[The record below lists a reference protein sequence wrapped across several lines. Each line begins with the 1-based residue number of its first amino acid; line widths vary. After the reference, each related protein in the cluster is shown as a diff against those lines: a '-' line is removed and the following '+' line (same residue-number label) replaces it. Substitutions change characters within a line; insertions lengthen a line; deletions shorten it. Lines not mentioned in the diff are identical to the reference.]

1 MTNEK
6 TLPRAA
12 TADEVIMSPEALAGL
27 GGGQVAYVKSMSS
40 DDVRRI
46 FPQAPEMQPG
56 LKLFALL
63 AADGSPIMLTDS
75 RDTAIANAWEHDLA
89 TVSLH

>member
-1 MTNEK
+1 MMNDK
-6 TLPRAA
+6 INPSA
-12 TADEVIMSPEALAGL
+12 TVPDGVMSPEALASL

-46 FPQAPEMQPG
+46 FPNAPALQPG

-63 AADGSPIMLTDS
+63 NADGSPILLADS
-75 RDTAIANAWEHDLA
+75 RETAIANAWQHDLA